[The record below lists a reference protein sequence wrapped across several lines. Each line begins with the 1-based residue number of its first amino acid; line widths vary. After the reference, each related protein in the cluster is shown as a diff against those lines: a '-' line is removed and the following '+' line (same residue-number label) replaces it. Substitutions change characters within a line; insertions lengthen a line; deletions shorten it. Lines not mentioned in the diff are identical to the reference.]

1 MKIGTYRVENT
12 IPFTFVQKKRST
24 HRQAAHLWKA
34 FEIYLLKDYWR
45 LVASKQ
51 GSCTAARDDTVE
63 SWLLSVTAF
72 LCCLNS
78 VSIFFFKMFSIQLA
92 ILQLNLFDR
101 PFYQI
106 LRRRFSDFFSSSFW
120 AVLAKWTREFTHFDA
135 IPKGWEQ
142 RETRIRMRL
151 DSGISWSA
159 SEAKQRQETVES

>member
-12 IPFTFVQKKRST
+12 IPFTFVQKKEKHTQASRALVEGLWNLSIERLLT
-24 HRQAAHLWKA
+24 SSGFQARQLHSCQRRYSRIMA
-34 FEIYLLKDYWR
+34 FVSHCFSVLL
-45 LVASKQ
+45 
-51 GSCTAARDDTVE
+51 E
-63 SWLLSVTAF
+63 
-72 LCCLNS
+72 LCVN
-78 VSIFFFKMFSIQLA
+78 FFFKMFSIQLA

>member
-78 VSIFFFKMFSIQLA
+78 VSIFFFQNVLYTASYSSAKSIWQAVLSNIEEKVFRLFFLLLLSRFGKMNQGIH
-92 ILQLNLFDR
+92 
-101 PFYQI
+101 
-106 LRRRFSDFFSSSFW
+106 SFW
-120 AVLAKWTREFTHFDA
+120 CSSK
-135 IPKGWEQ
+135 
-142 RETRIRMRL
+142 RL
-151 DSGISWSA
+151 RA
-159 SEAKQRQETVES
+159 ERNQNKNEAGLGYFMVSIGS